1 MSTALLFALGLVAL
15 AIARGLARHRLREE
29 AWVGRAVRAEGKI
42 QVATEYFDL
51 SLRQYVAY
59 GPGDDPPPGKIVF
72 RARDG
77 HEYAIPAP
85 PESAEGEKAG
95 VLYDPDSP
103 STATLDQPAPGR
115 WPETLMR
122 SIGGLLLTA
131 ALIDF
136 WMRARP

>member
-1 MSTALLFALGLVAL
+1 MSTALLFALGLIAL

-29 AWVGRAVRAEGKI
+29 AWVGRAVRAEGTI
-42 QVATEYFDL
+42 HMATEYFDL
-51 SLRQYVAY
+51 SLRQYVQY

-85 PESAEGEKAG
+85 PGSVEGDKAR

-103 STATLDQPAPGR
+103 STATLDRTPPGR
-115 WPETLMR
+115 WREVLAR
-122 SIGGLLLTA
+122 SIGGLLLTG
-131 ALIDF
+131 ALVDF

>member
-1 MSTALLFALGLVAL
+1 MSTALLFALGLIAL
-15 AIARGLARHRLREE
+15 AISRGLARHRWRGE
-29 AWVGRAVRAEGKI
+29 AWVGRAARAEGTI
-42 QVATEYFDL
+42 HMATEYFDL
-51 SLRQYVAY
+51 SLRQYVRY
-59 GPGDDPPPGKIVF
+59 GPGDEPPPGKIVF

-85 PESAEGEKAG
+85 LESAEGEKAR

-103 STATLDQPAPGR
+103 STATLDRAAPGR
-115 WPETLMR
+115 WREVLAR

-136 WMRARP
+136 WIGARP

>member
-1 MSTALLFALGLVAL
+1 MSTAILFALGLITL
-15 AIARGLARHRLREE
+15 AIARGLTRQRLREE
-29 AWVGRAVRAEGKI
+29 AWVGRAVRAEGTI
-42 QVATEYFDL
+42 HMATEYFDL
-51 SLRQYVAY
+51 SLRQYVQY
-59 GPGDDPPPGKIVF
+59 GPGDETPPGKIVF

-85 PESAEGEKAG
+85 PASVEGGKAR

-103 STATLDQPAPGR
+103 STATLDRPAPGQWR
-115 WPETLMR
+115 EVVVR

-136 WMRARP
+136 WLGARP

>member
-1 MSTALLFALGLVAL
+1 MP
-15 AIARGLARHRLREE
+15 
-29 AWVGRAVRAEGKI
+29 
-42 QVATEYFDL
+42 
-51 SLRQYVAY
+51 Y

-85 PESAEGEKAG
+85 PASVDGARPR

-103 STATLDQPAPGR
+103 STATLDRVSPGR
-115 WPETLMR
+115 WQEVLAR

-136 WMRARP
+136 WMRERP